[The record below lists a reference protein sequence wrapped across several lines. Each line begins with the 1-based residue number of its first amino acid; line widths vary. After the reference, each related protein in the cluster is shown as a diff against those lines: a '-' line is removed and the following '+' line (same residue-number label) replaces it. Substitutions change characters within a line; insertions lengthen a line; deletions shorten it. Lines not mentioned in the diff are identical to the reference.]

1 MNAPTHSAGRL
12 VLVRHGQGSLG
23 TDDYDRLSDI
33 GWIQSQQLG
42 HRLRA
47 DYGVFETVWLG
58 SLKRHH
64 QTVDG
69 LEIESKRAVEPDLNE
84 YTVDQ
89 LIGSALAQANAL
101 GLSVPDDSAFD
112 NPKDYL
118 ETFLAWFPEVLAH
131 WQSGGLTCEHNGH
144 WDAFFERVTRPLSDW
159 HGRVLAGETVVAV
172 TSAGVIST
180 MATHALDQSLAWQRH
195 CNVSLYNASVTEL
208 SLKDGQWQLH
218 KLNCIG
224 HLEDPM
230 HQTFA

>member
-1 MNAPTHSAGRL
+1 MIEPTQSTGRL

-23 TDDYDRLSDI
+23 TDDYDRLSDL
-33 GWIQSQQLG
+33 GWRQSRALG
-42 HRLRA
+42 QRLLS

-69 LEIESKRAVEPDLNE
+69 LQALVKKEVEPDLNE

-101 GLSVPDDSAFD
+101 GLSVPDDSAFA

-118 ETFLAWFPEVLAH
+118 QTFLSWFPEVLSH
-131 WQSGGLTCEHNGH
+131 WQSGGLICEHNGQ
-144 WDAFFERVTRPLSDW
+144 WDAFFQRVTRPLLNW
-159 HGRVLAGETVVAV
+159 ERRVATGETVVAV

-180 MATHALDQSLAWQRH
+180 MAAHALNEPLAWQRD

-208 SLKDGQWQLH
+208 SFNNGRWQLQE
-218 KLNCIG
+218 LNCIR

-230 HQTFA
+230 QHTFA